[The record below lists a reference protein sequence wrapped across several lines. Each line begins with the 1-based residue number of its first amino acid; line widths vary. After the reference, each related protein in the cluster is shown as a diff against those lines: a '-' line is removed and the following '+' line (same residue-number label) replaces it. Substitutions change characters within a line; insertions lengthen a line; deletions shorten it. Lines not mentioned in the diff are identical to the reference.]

1 MARIPASVQD
11 GKIAPEG
18 GAVSRHRLRLEAG
31 FTAILTLIF
40 FLYIGHD
47 AYRQDLALLVVAY
60 AFLALGMYVPLA
72 LCGCLSLAYNAYF
85 AIGAYA
91 VAILANV
98 APTALWAA
106 IPIAIVISMAIAA
119 CLGYATR
126 RLSGFH
132 LAVATMMF
140 GIAVHTWLVHAGSVT
155 GGATGIGNI
164 PRLTVLSWPLGRVE
178 LTGIGIAGVWLVA
191 TTIARLRRSLVGVAM
206 RGQRDAVIA
215 AEAAGVPTATM
226 KILSLAIGAA
236 IATLAGILFALM
248 NQFVLPDSFSIS
260 VVFLVLFMPVLGGL
274 ATPWGSVLG
283 ALIVVAF
290 TLGFD
295 FFQGPGSLTFGVLT
309 LIVLLMAPSG
319 LLGWA
324 AELFRMA
331 RRRRAAVK
339 P

>member
-1 MARIPASVQD
+1 MTRIPVSVPD
-11 GKIAPEG
+11 RKVVPRGWPA
-18 GAVSRHRLRLEAG
+18 ARHRGWAEPVCTSLLA
-31 FTAILTLIF
+31 LIF
-40 FLYIGHD
+40 FLYVGSD
-47 AYRQDLALLVVAY
+47 AYRQDLALLFVAY

-91 VAILANV
+91 VALLANA
-98 APTALWAA
+98 APGALWAA
-106 IPIAIVISMAIAA
+106 VPIAIAISMATAA
-119 CLGYATR
+119 ALGYATR

-140 GIAVHTWLVHAGSVT
+140 GIAVHTWLVHAGSIT

-164 PRLTVLSWPLGRVE
+164 PRLAVFAWPLGRVA

-191 TTIARLRRSLVGVAM
+191 TAITRLRRSLVGLAM

-215 AEAAGVPTATM
+215 AEACGVPTAIM
-226 KILSLAIGAA
+226 KILALAAGAA

-248 NQFVLPDSFSIS
+248 NQFVLPDSFNVS

-309 LIVLLMAPSG
+309 LVVLLMAPSG

-324 AELFRMA
+324 GELVRMA
-331 RRRRAAVK
+331 ARRAAAK